1 MKRQFVDILDQCLQ
15 ELNTGGADL
24 EAVLRWHADCAS
36 QLRPLLEAALLVRE
50 TPHPQ
55 LSAQANAAGRRRL
68 TLAVAKKK
76 QERAA
81 LEPARRRRPLLRW
94 PSLPWGRMQRL
105 SLRAVSAALVLVIAL
120 SSVGV
125 ITAAADSL
133 PGSALYSI
141 KLITER
147 VQLAVTSGP
156 ASRAELHIT
165 FAERR
170 RWEIETLVES
180 DKPVDAEVVE
190 DMREETESAWQ
201 TVRQTPAAEARTLL
215 SHLLDLTQKQQA
227 TLAEVRDKV
236 PPEAQP
242 IVDRTIQ
249 SSMEGQELAM
259 AALENPDLLYT
270 PGPVATPTATS
281 TPTAVP
287 VPTSTPTPTDTPLPP
302 ATHTPVPTPTQASR
316 PAATPAPTETPMPA
330 PTATATPT
338 ETATPTPT
346 MTPTP
351 TETSTPT
358 ATMTPTPTETP
369 SGPTPA
375 PTVTPTATA
384 TPEVEVP
391 YEPTTAPTNT
401 PTPTPTA
408 TPEVVVPYTPVLPTD
423 TPTPTVTPALAP
435 AGTATMGMQIPI
447 LREAQV
453 RQGALPG
460 VGFSAD
466 GSTERFG
473 PSPSG

>member
-24 EAVLRWHADCAS
+24 EAVLRRHADCAS

-68 TLAVAKKK
+68 TLAVGKKK

-120 SSVGV
+120 CTVGV
-125 ITAAADSL
+125 VTAAADSL
-133 PGSALYSI
+133 PGSLFYSV
-141 KLITER
+141 KLVTER
-147 VQLAVTSGP
+147 VQLVVTRGP
-156 ASRAELHIT
+156 ASRAKLHIT

-170 RWEIETLVES
+170 RWEIQTLVES
-180 DKPVDAEVVE
+180 GKLVDAEVVE
-190 DMREETESAWQ
+190 EMWEETESAWQ
-201 TVRQTPAAEARTLL
+201 TVRQTPAGEARNLVPY
-215 SHLLDLTQKQQA
+215 LLDLTQRQQA
-227 TLAEVRDKV
+227 TLVEVRDKV

-259 AALENPDLLYT
+259 AVLENPDLLYT
-270 PGPVATPTATS
+270 SDPVATPTATS

-287 VPTSTPTPTDTPLPP
+287 VPTSTPTPTDTPLPTP
-302 ATHTPVPTPTQASR
+302 THTPVPTPTQASR
-316 PAATPAPTETPMPA
+316 PTAAPAPTETPVPA

-369 SGPTPA
+369 SGPA
-375 PTVTPTATA
+375 PTATA
-384 TPEVEVP
+384 TAPVKVP
-391 YEPTTAPTNT
+391 TYVPTTAPTNT

-435 AGTATMGMQIPI
+435 AGTATMGRQIPMPK
-447 LREAQV
+447 AQV

-466 GSTERFG
+466 VSTERFR